1 MRIWGKLPTLLAL
14 GILLAS
20 GSALASPARAK
31 AYQGQVVEVD
41 PGNHRL
47 RMNLMP
53 FAGFWGR
60 GRSLGSGLRLAV
72 GLSPNVWLTGAAF
85 IPWPLDENEWQEH
98 WNGEL
103 GFSFVKNE
111 LRGVR
116 ESFTLDSSSVR
127 VGDYRI
133 TSSSGVQVPTLERHL
148 VGGRLGA
155 RFYRGFADPTP
166 IAGAGTQRLATDRI
180 DLFVGAQFVRAVH
193 TSVYIDGY
201 GLRTR
206 STWISVGLDLLVSP
220 WVDWTVPV
228 EEEGLPVGGRVLGTF
243 AWGGTYSMALS
254 YELGY
259 QPYAAGWYFMG
270 GLGIGIAAGNF
281 K

>member
-1 MRIWGKLPTLLAL
+1 MRNCLRVGTLAVLLAT
-14 GILLAS
+14 GAS
-20 GSALASPARAK
+20 LSSPIPAI
-31 AYQGQVVEVD
+31 AYQGQVLETD

-60 GRSLGSGLRLAV
+60 GRSLGSALRLAV
-72 GLSPNVWLTGAAF
+72 GLSPNVWINGGAF

-111 LRGVR
+111 LRGVN

-133 TSSSGVQVPTLERHL
+133 TSQSGVQIPTLERHL
-148 VGGRLGA
+148 IGGRVGG
-155 RFYRGFADPTP
+155 RFYRGYADPTP
-166 IAGAGTQRLATDRI
+166 VAGSGSQRLATDRI

-193 TSVYIDGY
+193 TAVYVQGY
-201 GLRTR
+201 GVRSR
-206 STWISVGLDLLVSP
+206 STWISVGLDLLISP

-228 EEEGLPVGGRVLGTF
+228 EEEGSLLGGRVLGTF
-243 AWGGTYSMALS
+243 GWGGTYSMALS

-259 QPYAAGWYFMG
+259 QPYSAGWYFMG
-270 GLGIGIAAGNF
+270 GLGVGIAAGGF